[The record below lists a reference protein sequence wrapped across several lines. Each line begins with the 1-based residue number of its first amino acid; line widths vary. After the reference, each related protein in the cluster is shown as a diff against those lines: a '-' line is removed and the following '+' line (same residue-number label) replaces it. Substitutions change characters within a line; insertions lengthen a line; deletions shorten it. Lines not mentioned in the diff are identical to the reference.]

1 MKYNSSKR
9 DILLKLEDLGWSD
22 LIDSRW
28 KDDVIKDVYTY
39 FPDAD
44 PKIVEEVLN
53 IVLI

>member
-1 MKYNSSKR
+1 MKSNASKQ
-9 DILLKLEDLGWSD
+9 DILLKLESLGWSD

-28 KDDVIKDVYTY
+28 KDDVIKDIYTS

-53 IVLI
+53 LVLV